1 MSLVARVVPDV
12 TGVDKVFDYL
22 IPSELLGAIA
32 IGDRVR
38 VPLHGRNV
46 PGWVTEIGSTD
57 GGFTDVDSAKLRF
70 VIKRLGFGPS
80 TEVVQLAQWASHR
93 WCGRLRAFFVAA
105 SPSTLVA
112 TLPTARYQRAQVK
125 VVGDVDVAN
134 AVGESRSLLVQ
145 RGPLKSPVDVMVGAA
160 MHGPSLVIVPTVLRA
175 RLFASSLKR
184 HGFSVA
190 VLPDEW
196 DSAAGGVD
204 VVIGSRTAVF
214 ARVPHLHSLVV
225 IDEHDDSLREER
237 TPTWHAR
244 DIAIER
250 AQQLNISCVLVSA
263 LPSVAA
269 KAWAGD
275 RVLKSDNHETD
286 SEWPTI
292 ALIDRTLDERWSNSL
307 LSSEFI
313 AELRDHSRRIVAVLN
328 TKGRARLLACASCKS
343 LARCAQC
350 DAAVEIGSTG
360 QFSCPR
366 CSTSRPQVC
375 VKCSSA
381 KFLTLKPG
389 VSKLREEIAQA
400 AGRKLADVVEVTGAG
415 DDAMAIDQTKML
427 FVGTEAALH
436 RVHEADTVV
445 FLDIDQELSAP
456 RYRASEIV
464 GSLLVHAARLVGRSE
479 RGGKVM
485 VQTHSV
491 DSPVLQAMA
500 TLRIDQ
506 YLQSVSE
513 MRSFMKLPPFGA
525 LAQLSGTNIDDAI
538 HELQKNVFV
547 NVSAASDGS
556 YLVKASDWQVLADAL
571 SEIEPAKGVRL
582 KVQVDPARV

>member
-57 GGFTDVDSAKLRF
+57 GGFTDVDSAKLRS

-134 AVGESRSLLVQ
+134 AVGESQSLLVQ

-160 MHGPSLVIVPTVLRA
+160 LHGPSLVIVPTVLRA

-214 ARVPHLHSLVV
+214 ARVPHLHSVVV

-343 LARCAQC
+343 LARCVQC
-350 DAAVEIGSTG
+350 DAAVEIGATG

-366 CSTSRPQVC
+366 CSTQRPQVC
-375 VKCSSA
+375 AKCSSA

-513 MRSFMKLPPFGA
+513 MRNFMKLPPFGA

>member
-22 IPSELLGAIA
+22 IPSELHDAIA

-46 PGWVTEIGSTD
+46 PGWVTEIGSTTD
-57 GGFTDVDSAKLRF
+57 GFTDVDESKLRS

-80 TEVVQLAQWASHR
+80 NDIVQLAKWASHR

-105 SPSTLVA
+105 SPSTLV
-112 TLPTARYQRAQVK
+112 TVLPTARYHRDQVK
-125 VVGDVDVAN
+125 VVGDPEVSL
-134 AVGESRSLLVQ
+134 AVSEKRSVLVQ
-145 RGPLKSPVDVMVGAA
+145 RGPLKSPIDVMVGAA
-160 MHGPSLVIVPTVLRA
+160 LNGATLVIVPTVIRA
-175 RLFASSLKR
+175 RLFAASLKR

-190 VLPDEW
+190 ILPDEW

-214 ARVPHLHSLVV
+214 ARVPNLCSVV
-225 IDEHDDSLREER
+225 VVDEYDDSLREER
-237 TPTWHAR
+237 TPSWQAR

-250 AQQLNISCVLVSA
+250 ARQLGISCVLVSA
-263 LPSVAA
+263 LPSVTA
-269 KAWAGD
+269 KVWAGD
-275 RVLKSDNHETD
+275 RVLKSADQETH
-286 SEWPTI
+286 SEWPQI
-292 ALIDRTLDERWSNSL
+292 LLIDRTLDERWSNSL

-350 DAAVEIGSTG
+350 DAAIEIGTNG

-366 CSTSRPQVC
+366 CSTQRPQVC
-375 VKCSSA
+375 TKCSSA

-400 AGRKLADVVEVTGAG
+400 AGRKLSDVVEVTGAG
-415 DDAMAIDQTKML
+415 DDAVAVDQSKML

-445 FLDIDQELSAP
+445 FLDIDQELAAP

-479 RGGKVM
+479 LGGKVL

-513 MRSFMKLPPFGA
+513 MRNFMKLPPFGA
-525 LAQLSGTNIDDAI
+525 LAQLSGTNIDKAVSD
-538 HELQKNVFV
+538 LQKNVFV
-547 NVSAASDGS
+547 HVSAANDGS

-571 SEIEPAKGVRL
+571 CEIEAVKGVRL

>member
-22 IPSELLGAIA
+22 IPSELQDAVG

-46 PGWVTEIGSTD
+46 PGWVTAIGSTSD
-57 GGFTDVDSAKLRF
+57 GFTDVDETKLRS

-80 TEVVQLAQWASHR
+80 AEIVQLAQWASHR

-105 SPSTLVA
+105 TPSTLVA
-112 TLPTARYQRAQVK
+112 TLPTARYQRDQVK
-125 VVGDVDVAN
+125 VEGDT
-134 AVGESRSLLVQ
+134 AVSSAVSDSQSLLVQ
-145 RGPLKSPVDVMVGAA
+145 RGPLKSPIDVLIGAA
-160 MHGPSLVIVPTVLRA
+160 LVGPTLVIVPTVIRA
-175 RLFASSLKR
+175 RLFAASLKR
-184 HGFSVA
+184 HGFTVA

-214 ARVPHLHSLVV
+214 ARVPVLRSIVV

-237 TPTWHAR
+237 TPTWYAR
-244 DIAIER
+244 DVAIER
-250 AQQLNISCVLVSA
+250 ANQANVSCILVSA

-269 KAWAGD
+269 KVWAGD
-275 RVLKSDNHETD
+275 RVLKSDEQEVQ
-286 SEWPTI
+286 SEWPHI
-292 ALIDRTLDERWSNSL
+292 QLIDRTLDERWSNSL
-307 LSSEFI
+307 LSSDFI
-313 AELRDHSRRIVAVLN
+313 AELREHSRRIVVILN

-343 LARCAQC
+343 LARCGNC
-350 DAAVEIGSTG
+350 DAAVEIGAEG

-366 CSTSRPQVC
+366 CSTQRPQVC
-375 VKCSSA
+375 MKCSSA

-400 AGRKLADVVEVTGAG
+400 AGRKVSDVVEVTGGG
-415 DDAMAIDQTKML
+415 DDAVAVDQAKML

-445 FLDIDQELSAP
+445 FLDIDQELAAP

-464 GSLLVHAARLVGRSE
+464 GSLLVHAARLVGRSD

-485 VQTHSV
+485 VQTHSI

-500 TLRIDQ
+500 TLRIDH

-525 LAQLSGTNIDDAI
+525 LAQLSGTNIDEAI
-538 HELQKNVFV
+538 EDLQRNLFV
-547 NVSAASDGS
+547 DVSASSDGS
-556 YLVKASDWQVLADAL
+556 YLVKAADWQVLADAL
-571 SEIEPAKGVRL
+571 SEVEASKGVRL

>member
-57 GGFTDVDSAKLRF
+57 GGFTDVDSAKLRS

-134 AVGESRSLLVQ
+134 AVGQSQSLLVQ

-160 MHGPSLVIVPTVLRA
+160 LHGPSLVVVPTVLRA

-214 ARVPHLHSLVV
+214 SRVPHLHSVVV

-244 DIAIER
+244 DVAIER
-250 AQQLNISCVLVSA
+250 AQQLGISCVLVSA

-275 RVLKSDNHETD
+275 RVLKSDDHETD

-343 LARCAQC
+343 LARCVQC

-506 YLQSVSE
+506 YLQSMSE
-513 MRSFMKLPPFGA
+513 MRNFMKLPPFGA
-525 LAQLSGTNIDDAI
+525 LAQLSGTNIDDVI
-538 HELQKNVFV
+538 HEMQKNVFV

>member
-1 MSLVARVVPDV
+1 MTLVARVVPDV

-22 IPSELLGAIA
+22 IPSELQDAIGV
-32 IGDRVR
+32 GDRVR

-46 PGWVTEIGSTD
+46 PGWVTAIGSTSE
-57 GGFTDVDSAKLRF
+57 GFSDVDETKLRA

-80 TEVVQLAQWASHR
+80 AEIVQFAQWASHR
-93 WCGRLRAFFVAA
+93 WCGRLRAFYVAA

-112 TLPTARYQRAQVK
+112 TLPTARYLRDQVK
-125 VVGDVDVAN
+125 VAGDAAVSL

-145 RGPLKSPVDVMVGAA
+145 RGPLKSPIDVMVGSALV
-160 MHGPSLVIVPTVLRA
+160 GPTLVIVPTVIRA
-175 RLFASSLKR
+175 RLFAASLKR
-184 HGFSVA
+184 HGFTVA

-196 DSAAGGVD
+196 SSAAGGVD

-214 ARVPHLHSLVV
+214 ARVPDLRSIVV

-244 DIAIER
+244 DVAIER
-250 AQQLNISCVLVSA
+250 ANQANVSCILVSA
-263 LPSVAA
+263 LPSIAA
-269 KAWAGD
+269 KVWAGD
-275 RVLKSDNHETD
+275 RVLKSDELEMQ
-286 SEWPTI
+286 SEWPHI
-292 ALIDRTLDERWSNSL
+292 QLIDRTLDERWSNSL
-307 LSSEFI
+307 LSSDFI
-313 AELRDHSRRIVAVLN
+313 AELRDHSRRIVVVLN

-343 LARCAQC
+343 LARCASC
-350 DAAVEIGSTG
+350 DAAVEIGAEG
-360 QFSCPR
+360 HFSCPR
-366 CSTSRPQVC
+366 CSTQRPQVC
-375 VKCSSA
+375 MKCSSA

-400 AGRKLADVVEVTGAG
+400 AGRKINEVVEVTGGG
-415 DDAMAIDQTKML
+415 DDAVAIDQSIML

-445 FLDIDQELSAP
+445 FLDIDQELAAP

-464 GSLLVHAARLVGRSE
+464 GSLLVHAARLVGRSD

-485 VQTHSV
+485 VQTHSI

-525 LAQLSGTNIDDAI
+525 LAQLSGTNIDEVI
-538 HELQKNVFV
+538 EELQRKVFV
-547 NVSAASDGS
+547 HVSASSDGS
-556 YLVKASDWQVLADAL
+556 YLVKAADWQVLADAL
-571 SEIEPAKGVRL
+571 NEVEAVKGVRL

>member
-22 IPSELLGAIA
+22 IPSELQEVIGV
-32 IGDRVR
+32 GDRVR

-46 PGWVTEIGSTD
+46 PGWVTAIGSTSE
-57 GGFTDVDSAKLRF
+57 GFTEVDETKLRS

-80 TEVVQLAQWASHR
+80 SEIVQLALWASHR

-112 TLPTARYQRAQVK
+112 TLPTARYQRGQVK
-125 VVGDVDVAN
+125 VAGDA
-134 AVGESRSLLVQ
+134 AVSLAVNESRSLLVQ
-145 RGPLKSPVDVMVGAA
+145 RGPLKSPVDVLVGAA
-160 MHGPSLVIVPTVLRA
+160 LSGPTLVIVPTVVRA
-175 RLFASSLKR
+175 RLFAASLKR
-184 HGFSVA
+184 HGFTVA

-196 DSAAGGVD
+196 GSAAGGVD
-204 VVIGSRTAVF
+204 VAIGSRTAAF
-214 ARVPHLHSLVV
+214 ARVPELRSIVV

-244 DIAIER
+244 DVAIER
-250 AQQLNISCVLVSA
+250 AKQLNISCVLMSA

-269 KAWAGD
+269 KAWAND
-275 RVLKSDNHETD
+275 RVLQSGEQEVQ
-286 SEWPTI
+286 SEWPRI
-292 ALIDRTLDERWSNSL
+292 QLIDRTLDERWSNSL
-307 LSSEFI
+307 LSSDFI
-313 AELRDHSRRIVAVLN
+313 AELRDHSRRIVVVLN

-343 LARCAQC
+343 LARCANC
-350 DAAVEIGSTG
+350 DAAVGTGAEG

-366 CSTSRPQVC
+366 CSVQRPHVC
-375 VKCSSA
+375 IKCSSA

-400 AGRKLADVVEVTGAG
+400 AGRKVSDVVEVSGG
-415 DDAMAIDQTKML
+415 GIDADALDQAKML

-445 FLDIDQELSAP
+445 FLDIDQELAAP

-464 GSLLVHAARLVGRSE
+464 GSLLVHAARLVGRSD

-485 VQTHSV
+485 VQTHSI
-491 DSPVLQAMA
+491 DSPVLQAMS
-500 TLRIDQ
+500 TLHIDE

-513 MRSFMKLPPFGA
+513 MRNFMKLPPFGA

-538 HELQKNVFV
+538 EELRRNVFV
-547 NVSAASDGS
+547 HVSAGSDGS
-556 YLVKASDWQVLADAL
+556 YLVKAADWQVLADAL
-571 SEIEPAKGVRL
+571 SEVEASKGVRL

>member
-32 IGDRVR
+32 VGDRVR

-46 PGWVTEIGSTD
+46 PGWVTEIGSSD
-57 GGFTDVDSAKLRF
+57 DGFTDVDSAKLRS

-80 TEVVQLAQWASHR
+80 NEVVQLAQWASHR

-134 AVGESRSLLVQ
+134 AVVKSRSLLVQ

-160 MHGPSLVIVPTVLRA
+160 LHGPSLVIVPTVLRA

-214 ARVPHLHSLVV
+214 ARVPHLHSVVV

-343 LARCAQC
+343 LARCVQC
-350 DAAVEIGSTG
+350 DAAVEIGATG

-366 CSTSRPQVC
+366 CSTQRPQVC
-375 VKCSSA
+375 AKCSSA

-513 MRSFMKLPPFGA
+513 MRNFMKLPPFGA

-538 HELQKNVFV
+538 HEMQKNVFV

>member
-22 IPSELLGAIA
+22 IPSELQEVIGV
-32 IGDRVR
+32 GDRVR

-46 PGWVTEIGSTD
+46 PGWVTAIGSTTE
-57 GGFTDVDSAKLRF
+57 GFTEVDETKLRS

-80 TEVVQLAQWASHR
+80 GEIVQLALWASHR

-105 SPSTLVA
+105 SPSPLVA
-112 TLPTARYQRAQVK
+112 TLPTARYQRDQVK
-125 VVGDVDVAN
+125 VAGDAAISL
-134 AVGESRSLLVQ
+134 AVIESRSLLVQ
-145 RGPLKSPVDVMVGAA
+145 RGPLKSPVDVLVGAA
-160 MHGPSLVIVPTVLRA
+160 LSGPTLVIVPTVVRA
-175 RLFASSLKR
+175 RLFAASLKR
-184 HGFSVA
+184 HGFTVA

-196 DSAAGGVD
+196 GSAAGGVD
-204 VVIGSRTAVF
+204 VAIGSRTAVF
-214 ARVPHLHSLVV
+214 ARVPELRSIVV

-244 DIAIER
+244 DVAIER
-250 AQQLNISCVLVSA
+250 AKQLNISCVLMSA
-263 LPSVAA
+263 LPSVTA
-269 KAWAGD
+269 KAWAND
-275 RVLKSDNHETD
+275 RVLQSGEQEVQ
-286 SEWPTI
+286 SEWPRI
-292 ALIDRTLDERWSNSL
+292 QLIDRTLDERWSNSL
-307 LSSEFI
+307 LSSDFI
-313 AELRDHSRRIVAVLN
+313 AELRDHSRRIVVVLN

-343 LARCAQC
+343 LARCANC
-350 DAAVEIGSTG
+350 DAAVETGAEG

-366 CSTSRPQVC
+366 CSVQRPQVC
-375 VKCSSA
+375 IKCSSA

-400 AGRKLADVVEVTGAG
+400 AGRKVSDVVEVSGSSN
-415 DDAMAIDQTKML
+415 DADALDQAKML

-445 FLDIDQELSAP
+445 FLDIDQELAAP

-464 GSLLVHAARLVGRSE
+464 GSLLVHAARLVGRSD

-485 VQTHSV
+485 VQTHSI
-491 DSPVLQAMA
+491 DSPVLQAMS
-500 TLRIDQ
+500 TLHIDEC
-506 YLQSVSE
+506 LQAVSD
-513 MRSFMKLPPFGA
+513 MRRFMELPPFGA

-538 HELQKNVFV
+538 EELRRNVFV
-547 NVSAASDGS
+547 HVSAGSDGS
-556 YLVKASDWQVLADAL
+556 YLVKAADWQVLADAL
-571 SEIEPAKGVRL
+571 SEVEASKGIRL

>member
-1 MSLVARVVPDV
+1 MTLVARVVPDV

-22 IPSELLGAIA
+22 IPSELQDAIGV
-32 IGDRVR
+32 GDRVR

-46 PGWVTEIGSTD
+46 PGWVTAIGSTSD
-57 GGFTDVDSAKLRF
+57 GFSEVDETKLRS

-80 TEVVQLAQWASHR
+80 AEIVQLAQWASHR

-105 SPSTLVA
+105 TPSTLVA
-112 TLPTARYQRAQVK
+112 TLPSQRYFRDQVAAA
-125 VVGDVDVAN
+125 GDS
-134 AVGESRSLLVQ
+134 AVSLAVSESRSLLVQ
-145 RGPLKSPVDVMVGAA
+145 RGPLKSPIDVLVGAA
-160 MHGPSLVIVPTVLRA
+160 LVGPTLVMVPTVIRA
-175 RLFASSLKR
+175 RLFAASLKR
-184 HGFSVA
+184 HGFTVA

-196 DSAAGGVD
+196 SSAAGGVD

-214 ARVPHLHSLVV
+214 ARVPDLRSIVV

-244 DIAIER
+244 DVAIER
-250 AQQLNISCVLVSA
+250 ANQANVSCILVSA
-263 LPSVAA
+263 LPSIAA
-269 KAWAGD
+269 KVWAGD
-275 RVLKSDNHETD
+275 RVLKSDEQEMQ
-286 SEWPTI
+286 SEWPHI
-292 ALIDRTLDERWSNSL
+292 QLIDRTLDERWSNSL
-307 LSSEFI
+307 LSSDFI
-313 AELRDHSRRIVAVLN
+313 AELRDHSRRIVVVLN

-343 LARCAQC
+343 LARCASC
-350 DAAVEIGSTG
+350 DAAVEISAEGH
-360 QFSCPR
+360 FSCPR
-366 CSTSRPQVC
+366 CSTQRPQVC
-375 VKCSSA
+375 MKCSSA

-400 AGRKLADVVEVTGAG
+400 AGRKLTEVVEVTGGG
-415 DDAMAIDQTKML
+415 DDAVAIDQSKML

-445 FLDIDQELSAP
+445 FLDIDQELAAP

-464 GSLLVHAARLVGRSE
+464 GSLLVHAARLVGRSD

-485 VQTHSV
+485 VQTHSI

-500 TLRIDQ
+500 TLRIDL

-538 HELQKNVFV
+538 QELQRNVFV
-547 NVSAASDGS
+547 HVSASSDGS
-556 YLVKASDWQVLADAL
+556 YLVKAADWQVLADAL
-571 SEIEPAKGVRL
+571 SEVEAAKGVRL

>member
-22 IPSELLGAIA
+22 IPSELHEVIGV
-32 IGDRVR
+32 GDRVR

-46 PGWVTEIGSTD
+46 PGWVVAIGSTTD
-57 GGFTDVDSAKLRF
+57 GFTEVDETKLRS
-70 VIKRLGFGPS
+70 VVKRLGFGPS
-80 TEVVQLAQWASHR
+80 AEIVQLAQWASHR

-112 TLPTARYQRAQVK
+112 TLPTARYQRDQVK
-125 VVGDVDVAN
+125 VEGDT
-134 AVGESRSLLVQ
+134 AVSLAVSESRSLLVQ
-145 RGPLKSPVDVMVGAA
+145 RGPLKSPIDVLVGAA
-160 MHGPSLVIVPTVLRA
+160 LVGPTLVIVPTIVRA
-175 RLFASSLKR
+175 RLFAASLKR
-184 HGFSVA
+184 HGFTVA
-190 VLPDEW
+190 VLPDDW
-196 DSAAGGVD
+196 NSAAGGVD

-214 ARVPHLHSLVV
+214 ARVPGLRSIIV

-250 AQQLNISCVLVSA
+250 ANEANASCILVSA

-269 KAWAGD
+269 KVWANG
-275 RVLKSDNHETD
+275 RVVKSDERETQ
-286 SEWPTI
+286 SEWPSI
-292 ALIDRTLDERWSNSL
+292 QLIDRTVDERWSNSL

-313 AELRDHSRRIVAVLN
+313 AELRNHSRRIVVVLN

-343 LARCAQC
+343 LARCGNC
-350 DAAVEIGSTG
+350 DAAVEIGAQG

-366 CSTSRPQVC
+366 CSVERPQVC

-400 AGRKLADVVEVTGAG
+400 AGRKVSDVVEVTAG
-415 DDAMAIDQTKML
+415 GDNETAVDQAKML
-427 FVGTEAALH
+427 YVGTEAALH
-436 RVHEADTVV
+436 RLHDADTVV
-445 FLDIDQELSAP
+445 FLDIDQELAAP

-464 GSLLVHAARLVGRSE
+464 GTLLVHAARLVGRSH

-491 DSPVLQAMA
+491 DSPVLQAMV

-506 YLQSVSE
+506 YLQSVTE
-513 MRSFMKLPPFGA
+513 MRRSMKLPPFGA
-525 LAQLSGTNIDDAI
+525 LAQLSGSSIDEAME
-538 HELQKNVFV
+538 ELQRNVFV
-547 NVSAASDGS
+547 HVSASSSGS
-556 YLVKASDWQVLADAL
+556 YLVRAADWQVLADVL
-571 SEIEPAKGVRL
+571 SKVEVPKGVRL
-582 KVQVDPARV
+582 KVEVDPGRV

>member
-22 IPSELLGAIA
+22 IPSELQDVIA

-46 PGWVTEIGSTD
+46 PGWVSEIGSTSD
-57 GGFTDVDSAKLRF
+57 GFTDVGEAKLRA
-70 VIKRLGFGPS
+70 VIKRLGVGPS
-80 TEVVQLAQWASHR
+80 SEVVQLARWASHR

-112 TLPTARYQRAQVK
+112 VLPTARYQRSQVK
-125 VVGDVDVAN
+125 AAGDLEVSL
-134 AVGESRSLLVQ
+134 AVRELRSLLVQ

-160 MHGPSLVIVPTVLRA
+160 VVGPTLVIVPTVVRA
-175 RLFASSLKR
+175 RLFAASLKR
-184 HGFSVA
+184 HGLTVA

-214 ARVPHLHSLVV
+214 ARVPQLCSVVV

-244 DIAIER
+244 DVAIER
-250 AQQLNISCVLVSA
+250 AQRLNISCILVSA

-269 KAWAGD
+269 KVWAGD
-275 RVLKSDNHETD
+275 RVVKSIEQEVA

-292 ALIDRTLDERWSNSL
+292 QLIDRTQDERWSNSL

-343 LARCAQC
+343 LARCSSC
-350 DAAVEIGSTG
+350 DAAVEIGATG

-366 CSTSRPQVC
+366 CATERPQVC

-400 AGRKLADVVEVTGAG
+400 AGRKIAEVVEVTGGA
-415 DDAMAIDQTKML
+415 DSVSIDQSKML

-445 FLDIDQELSAP
+445 FLDIDQELAAP

-464 GSLLVHAARLVGRSE
+464 GSLLVHASRLVGRSE
-479 RGGKVM
+479 IGGKVM

-500 TLRIDQ
+500 TLRIDE

-525 LAQLSGTNIDDAI
+525 LAQLSGTNIDVAMN
-538 HELQKNVFV
+538 ELHNNVFV
-547 NVSAASDGS
+547 HVSASIDGT

-571 SEIEPAKGVRL
+571 SELEAVKGVRL

>member
-22 IPSELLGAIA
+22 IPSELQDVIA

-46 PGWVTEIGSTD
+46 PGWVSEIGSTSD
-57 GGFTDVDSAKLRF
+57 GFTDVGEAKLRA
-70 VIKRLGFGPS
+70 VIKRLGVGPS
-80 TEVVQLAQWASHR
+80 SEVVQLSKWASHR

-112 TLPTARYQRAQVK
+112 VLPTARYQRSQVK
-125 VVGDVDVAN
+125 AAADPEVSL
-134 AVGESRSLLVQ
+134 AVRELRSLLVQ

-160 MHGPSLVIVPTVLRA
+160 VVGPTLVIVPTVVRA
-175 RLFASSLKR
+175 RLFAASLKR
-184 HGFSVA
+184 HGLTVA

-214 ARVPHLHSLVV
+214 ARVPQLCSVVV

-244 DIAIER
+244 DVAMER
-250 AQQLNISCVLVSA
+250 AQRLNISCILVSA

-269 KAWAGD
+269 KVWAGD
-275 RVLKSDNHETD
+275 RVVKSVEQEVA

-292 ALIDRTLDERWSNSL
+292 QLIDRTQDERWSNSL
-307 LSSEFI
+307 LSSDFI

-343 LARCAQC
+343 LARCSSC
-350 DAAVEIGSTG
+350 DAAVEIGATG

-366 CSTSRPQVC
+366 CATERPQVC
-375 VKCSSA
+375 LKCSST

-400 AGRKLADVVEVTGAG
+400 AGRKIAEVVEVTGGA
-415 DDAMAIDQTKML
+415 DSVSIDQSKML

-445 FLDIDQELSAP
+445 FLDIDQELAAP

-464 GSLLVHAARLVGRSE
+464 GSLLVHASRLVGRSE
-479 RGGKVM
+479 IGGKVM

-500 TLRIDQ
+500 TLRIDE

-525 LAQLSGTNIDDAI
+525 LAQLSGTNIDVAMN
-538 HELQKNVFV
+538 ELHNNVFV
-547 NVSAASDGS
+547 HVSASNDGS

-571 SEIEPAKGVRL
+571 SELEAVKGVRL

>member
-112 TLPTARYQRAQVK
+112 TLPTARYQRAQVR

-190 VLPDEW
+190 VLPDDW

-214 ARVPHLHSLVV
+214 ARVPNLHSIVV

>member
-46 PGWVTEIGSTD
+46 PGWVTEIGSSD
-57 GGFTDVDSAKLRF
+57 DGFTDVDSAKLRS

-160 MHGPSLVIVPTVLRA
+160 LHGPSLVIVPTVLRA

-214 ARVPHLHSLVV
+214 ARVPHLHSVVV

-343 LARCAQC
+343 LARCVQC
-350 DAAVEIGSTG
+350 DAAVEIGATG

-366 CSTSRPQVC
+366 CSTQRPQVC
-375 VKCSSA
+375 AKCSSA

-445 FLDIDQELSAP
+445 FLDIDQELAAP

-464 GSLLVHAARLVGRSE
+464 GSLLVHAARLVGRSD

-485 VQTHSV
+485 VQTHSI

-500 TLRIDQ
+500 TLRIDH

-525 LAQLSGTNIDDAI
+525 LAQLSGTNIDEAI
-538 HELQKNVFV
+538 EDLQRNVFV
-547 NVSAASDGS
+547 HVSASSDGS
-556 YLVKASDWQVLADAL
+556 YLVKAADWQVLADAL
-571 SEIEPAKGVRL
+571 SEVEASKGVRL

>member
-1 MSLVARVVPDV
+1 MTLVARVVPDV

-22 IPSELLGAIA
+22 IPSELQDAIGV
-32 IGDRVR
+32 GDRVR

-46 PGWVTEIGSTD
+46 PGWVTAIGSTSE
-57 GGFTDVDSAKLRF
+57 GFSDVDETKLRA

-80 TEVVQLAQWASHR
+80 AEIVQFAQWASHR
-93 WCGRLRAFFVAA
+93 WCGRLRAFYVAA

-112 TLPTARYQRAQVK
+112 TLPTARYLRDQVK
-125 VVGDVDVAN
+125 VAGDAAVSL

-145 RGPLKSPVDVMVGAA
+145 RGPLKSPIDVMVGSALV
-160 MHGPSLVIVPTVLRA
+160 GPTLVIVPTVIRA
-175 RLFASSLKR
+175 RLFAASLKR
-184 HGFSVA
+184 HGFTVA

-196 DSAAGGVD
+196 SSAAGGVD

-214 ARVPHLHSLVV
+214 ARVPDLRSIVV

-244 DIAIER
+244 DVAIER
-250 AQQLNISCVLVSA
+250 ANQANVSCILVSA
-263 LPSVAA
+263 LPSIAA
-269 KAWAGD
+269 KVWAGD
-275 RVLKSDNHETD
+275 RVLKSDELEMQ
-286 SEWPTI
+286 SEWPHI
-292 ALIDRTLDERWSNSL
+292 QLIDRTLDERWSNSL
-307 LSSEFI
+307 LSSDFI
-313 AELRDHSRRIVAVLN
+313 AELRDHSRRIVVVLN

-343 LARCAQC
+343 LARCASC
-350 DAAVEIGSTG
+350 DAAVEIGAEG
-360 QFSCPR
+360 HFSCPR
-366 CSTSRPQVC
+366 CSTQRPQVC
-375 VKCSSA
+375 MKCSSA

-400 AGRKLADVVEVTGAG
+400 AGRKINEVVEVTGGG
-415 DDAMAIDQTKML
+415 DDAVAIDQSIML

-445 FLDIDQELSAP
+445 FLDIDQELAAP

-464 GSLLVHAARLVGRSE
+464 GSLLVHAARLVGRSD

-485 VQTHSV
+485 VQTHSI

-525 LAQLSGTNIDDAI
+525 LAQLSGTNIDEVI
-538 HELQKNVFV
+538 EELQRNVFV
-547 NVSAASDGS
+547 HVSASSDGS
-556 YLVKASDWQVLADAL
+556 YLVKATDWQVLADAL
-571 SEIEPAKGVRL
+571 SEVEGAKGVRL

>member
-22 IPSELLGAIA
+22 IPSELQEVIGV
-32 IGDRVR
+32 GDRVR

-46 PGWVTEIGSTD
+46 PGWVIAIGSTSE
-57 GGFTDVDSAKLRF
+57 GFTEVDETKLRS

-80 TEVVQLAQWASHR
+80 GEIVQLAVWASHR

-112 TLPTARYQRAQVK
+112 TLPTARYQRDQVK
-125 VVGDVDVAN
+125 VAGDAAISL
-134 AVGESRSLLVQ
+134 AVIESRSLLVQ
-145 RGPLKSPVDVMVGAA
+145 RGPLKSPVDVLVGAA
-160 MHGPSLVIVPTVLRA
+160 LSGPTLVIVPTVVRA
-175 RLFASSLKR
+175 RLFAASLKR
-184 HGFSVA
+184 HGFTVA
-190 VLPDEW
+190 VMPDEW
-196 DSAAGGVD
+196 GSAAGGVD
-204 VVIGSRTAVF
+204 VAIGSRTAVF
-214 ARVPHLHSLVV
+214 ARVPDLRSIVV

-244 DIAIER
+244 DVAIER
-250 AQQLNISCVLVSA
+250 AKQLNISCVLMSA

-269 KAWAGD
+269 KAWAND
-275 RVLKSDNHETD
+275 RVLQSGEQEVQ
-286 SEWPTI
+286 SEWPRI
-292 ALIDRTLDERWSNSL
+292 QLIDRTLDERWSNSL
-307 LSSEFI
+307 LSSDFI
-313 AELRDHSRRIVAVLN
+313 AELRDHSRRIVVVLN

-343 LARCAQC
+343 LARCANC
-350 DAAVEIGSTG
+350 DAAVETGAEG

-366 CSTSRPQVC
+366 CFVQRPQVC
-375 VKCSSA
+375 IKCSSA

-400 AGRKLADVVEVTGAG
+400 AGRKVSDVVEVSGSSN
-415 DDAMAIDQTKML
+415 DADALDQAKML

-445 FLDIDQELSAP
+445 FLDIDQELAAP

-464 GSLLVHAARLVGRSE
+464 GSLLVHAARLVGRSD

-485 VQTHSV
+485 VQTHSI
-491 DSPVLQAMA
+491 DSPVLQAMS
-500 TLRIDQ
+500 TLHIDE
-506 YLQSVSE
+506 YLQSVSD
-513 MRSFMKLPPFGA
+513 MRRFMELPPFGA

-538 HELQKNVFV
+538 EELRRNVFV
-547 NVSAASDGS
+547 HVSAGSDGS
-556 YLVKASDWQVLADAL
+556 YLVKAADWQVLADAL
-571 SEIEPAKGVRL
+571 SEVEASKGVRL

>member
-22 IPSELLGAIA
+22 IPSELQDVIA

-46 PGWVTEIGSTD
+46 PGWVSEIGSTSD
-57 GGFTDVDSAKLRF
+57 GFTDVGEAKLRA
-70 VIKRLGFGPS
+70 VIKRLGVGPS
-80 TEVVQLAQWASHR
+80 SEVVQLSKWASHR

-112 TLPTARYQRAQVK
+112 VLPTARYQRSQVK
-125 VVGDVDVAN
+125 AAADPEVSL
-134 AVGESRSLLVQ
+134 AVRELRSLLVQ

-160 MHGPSLVIVPTVLRA
+160 VVGPTLVIVPTVVRA
-175 RLFASSLKR
+175 RLFAASLKR
-184 HGFSVA
+184 HGLTVA

-214 ARVPHLHSLVV
+214 ARVPQLCSVVV

-244 DIAIER
+244 DVAIER
-250 AQQLNISCVLVSA
+250 AQRLNISCILVSA

-269 KAWAGD
+269 KVWAGD
-275 RVLKSDNHETD
+275 RVVKSVEQEVA

-292 ALIDRTLDERWSNSL
+292 QLIDRTQDERWSNSL
-307 LSSEFI
+307 LSSDFI

-343 LARCAQC
+343 LARCSSC
-350 DAAVEIGSTG
+350 DAAVEIGATG

-366 CSTSRPQVC
+366 CATERPQVC
-375 VKCSSA
+375 LKCSST

-400 AGRKLADVVEVTGAG
+400 AGRKIAEVVEVTGGA
-415 DDAMAIDQTKML
+415 DSVSIDQSKML

-445 FLDIDQELSAP
+445 FLDIDQELAAP

-464 GSLLVHAARLVGRSE
+464 GSLLVHASRLVGRSE
-479 RGGKVM
+479 IGGKVM

-525 LAQLSGTNIDDAI
+525 LAQLSGTNIDVAMN
-538 HELQKNVFV
+538 ELHNNVFV
-547 NVSAASDGS
+547 HVSASNDGS

-571 SEIEPAKGVRL
+571 SELEAVKGVRL